1 MALALCARRDDDGVQ
16 AFLND
21 AMRRSMLILALCAV
35 AFPVLAQDRSPA
47 LRQSLVDLAYVLG
60 ESHALRQACAGA
72 EVPIWRTRMMN
83 LVSDEKPDAAL
94 DRPAEGELQHR
105 LRVASSWFHACTP
118 ASRRAELAA
127 ANHGLD
133 ISKRLAKV
141 MIKTEREPLPTI
153 FEMNATGNRLRAKLS
168 DELSEI
174 SSWPPRPSRLSPS

>member
-1 MALALCARRDDDGVQ
+1 
-16 AFLND
+16 
-21 AMRRSMLILALCAV
+21 MRRSILILALCAV

-72 EVPIWRTRMMN
+72 EDQYWRTRMMN
-83 LVSDEKPDAAL
+83 LVSNEKPDAAL
-94 DRPAEGELQHR
+94 DGR
-105 LRVASSWFHACTP
+105 LKESFNTGFASRQTEFHACTP

-153 FEMNATGNRLRAKLS
+153 FEMNATGEQA
-168 DELSEI
+168 
-174 SSWPPRPSRLSPS
+174 PR